1 MVRSKD
7 KHKPRVLKMCPEQGP
22 RGMCMAA
29 ADAVKPGRRKWFR
42 CTVLLAFGLLEFK
55 LPGDTQKNVGSGS
68 SSEIDFGLN
77 LCGGDRGSHRS
88 QRIRF

>member
-1 MVRSKD
+1 
-7 KHKPRVLKMCPEQGP
+7 
-22 RGMCMAA
+22 MAV

-55 LPGDTQKNVGSGS
+55 LPGDTQQNVGSGS